1 MYKSLTDSTR
11 KLNVPAPATTGG
23 AEKTDTRLG
32 DRRNSIDWKGEAWYR
47 VMGNAGTRIP
57 EYPFSS
63 VQSGEGGYCKTG
75 CPGYLPKGS
84 HPQTP
89 GQIVYNVKVCYNC
102 HNDMCNYSK
111 PGIDRHVVKI
121 RHCGD
126 FFVYYLTE
134 SKYLGVRYCT
144 E

>member
-47 VMGNAGTRIP
+47 VMGAAGMRIP
-57 EYPFSS
+57 EDPFTS
-63 VQSGEGGYCKTG
+63 VQSTGYKHCGTY
-75 CPGYLPKGS
+75 CPGYLSSGS

-89 GQIVYNVKVCYNC
+89 GQLVDNVKVCYNC
-102 HNDMCNYSK
+102 NGNICNYNNN
-111 PGIDRHVVKI
+111 VVKI
-121 RHCGD
+121 RHCGEY
-126 FFVYYLTE
+126 FVYYLTKA
-134 SKYLGVRYCT
+134 STTPMRYCT

>member
-1 MYKSLTDSTR
+1 MNECLKASCLPVSTR
-11 KLNVPAPATTGG
+11 
-23 AEKTDTRLG
+23 DDRLKINNG
-32 DRRNSIDWKGEAWYR
+32 HKSVDWQGEAWYR

-57 EYPFSS
+57 EYPFTS
-63 VQSGEGGYCKTG
+63 VQSGTHGYCKTG

-89 GQIVYNVKVCYNC
+89 GQLVYNVKVCYNC
-102 HNDMCNYSK
+102 HNDMCNHSK
-111 PGIDRHVVKI
+111 PGIDMHVVKI

-126 FFVYYLTE
+126 FFIYYLTE
-134 SKYLGVRYCT
+134 SKYHGMRYCT